1 MPYGIGYH
9 LTVSI
14 FLYRRSRP
22 FLPVGQRNFSI
33 FNIQYSLF
41 NSEAL
46 WASRLHSPLCLP
58 TSTCSLV
65 FALCCVKTIEQGK
78 GEFVL

>member
-14 FLYRRSRP
+14 FFLYRRSRP
-22 FLPVGQRNFSI
+22 LFI
-33 FNIQYSLF
+33 IQYSLF

-46 WASRLHSPLCLP
+46 WASRLHSPLHLS